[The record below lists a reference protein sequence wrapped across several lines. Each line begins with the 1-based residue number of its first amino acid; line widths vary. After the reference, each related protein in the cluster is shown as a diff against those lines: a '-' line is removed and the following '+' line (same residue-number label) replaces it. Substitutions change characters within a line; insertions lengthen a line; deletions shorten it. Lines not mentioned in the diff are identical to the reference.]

1 MGHYVVLLDISK
13 YMVQLAQNY
22 LKEKIK
28 EGRVELVC
36 GDIRMMGLEGKIFDF
51 ALCEAD
57 PIAQCGDFKQALR
70 ALKEIRRVLKDD
82 CVLVGSTSERIN
94 RVLSE
99 IIKADDLQCLKNV
112 CSVLRGIYQAIEN
125 EPNSRM
131 YLFTSNELR
140 KALEEAG
147 FEVLEFSPILIVSQ
161 FLPENLKRRNIS
173 RLCSS

>member
-1 MGHYVVLLDISK
+1 
-13 YMVQLAQNY
+13 
-22 LKEKIK
+22 
-28 EGRVELVC
+28 
-36 GDIRMMGLEGKIFDF
+36 MMGLEGKIFDF

-161 FLPENLKRRNIS
+161 FLPENLKRRKEYLKIMLELERTMRS
-173 RLCSS
+173 IPCVLEPARRIQFAARKV